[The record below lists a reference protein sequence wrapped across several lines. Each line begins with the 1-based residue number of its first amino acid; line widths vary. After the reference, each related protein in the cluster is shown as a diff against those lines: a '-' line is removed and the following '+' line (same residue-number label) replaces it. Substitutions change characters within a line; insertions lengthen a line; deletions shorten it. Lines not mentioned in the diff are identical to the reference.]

1 MEPLS
6 DTSKVS
12 SKKLIITWLS
22 GLFLGLV
29 LSMLTPSQW
38 LTFPSKIS
46 SNTEIW
52 TKTFSGLS
60 QYNRSL
66 MINLNI
72 CKDHQVFYHL
82 QVTGYDNDSQ
92 LEGYLLVSTKDY
104 TKFECKSSNLVN
116 TWVVYHKY
124 RIVFE
129 IYDGN
134 DGILEILYGNSE
146 FISFMMIMK
155 ASMFSLMVFFG
166 VLNVLRQKKLDMKDF
181 LERNK
186 YLALV
191 GVWAL
196 GFYFPVEAFAVFW
209 NNNTVW
215 IIQSLLVTGF
225 LTVFIGTFKVFNTKN
240 LNFEVFLYFLFT
252 FLLASLNF
260 PYFTSFSYL
269 SLLPLTLL
277 FLLLLKTYKETLTK
291 FLISDFFT
299 KLILI
304 IDLFACISTLL
315 SLQSKLFSLFPFS
328 PMLQTLN
335 LWIIFLHTIQ
345 SQYLQLT
352 PSFSIESPFE
362 SLSPVIEMNNLI
374 NNH

>member
-1 MEPLS
+1 
-6 DTSKVS
+6 
-12 SKKLIITWLS
+12 
-22 GLFLGLV
+22 
-29 LSMLTPSQW
+29 
-38 LTFPSKIS
+38 
-46 SNTEIW
+46 
-52 TKTFSGLS
+52 
-60 QYNRSL
+60 

-146 FISFMMIMK
+146 FISFVMIMK

-252 FLLASLNF
+252 FLLAGLNF
-260 PYFTSFSYL
+260 PYFTSFIPATSKNLQRNPYKIPDFRL
-269 SLLPLTLL
+269 LHKADPYNRPIRLYFHITKPSIKVVFFIPIFSNATNSKSLNN
-277 FLLLLKTYKETLTK
+277 
-291 FLISDFFT
+291 I
-299 KLILI
+299 
-304 IDLFACISTLL
+304 
-315 SLQSKLFSLFPFS
+315 
-328 PMLQTLN
+328 
-335 LWIIFLHTIQ
+335 
-345 SQYLQLT
+345 LT
-352 PSFSIESPFE
+352 PNPVTIPSTNPFILHRKPIRVFKPSHRNE
-362 SLSPVIEMNNLI
+362 QFN
-374 NNH
+374 